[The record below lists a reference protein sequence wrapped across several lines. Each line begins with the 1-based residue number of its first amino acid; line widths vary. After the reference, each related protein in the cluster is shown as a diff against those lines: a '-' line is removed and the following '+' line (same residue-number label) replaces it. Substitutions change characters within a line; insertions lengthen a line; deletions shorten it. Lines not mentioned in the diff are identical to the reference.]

1 MARFFLAPT
10 PAPDL
15 TAISGNWLLNK
26 GSTVQSC
33 QLGYSNILD
42 VKLTHALV
50 LEKGDGKKQ
59 YFSQI

>member
-1 MARFFLAPT
+1 MARFLFAPT

-15 TAISGNWLLNK
+15 TAISGNWLLNG
-26 GSTVQSC
+26 GSTVPSC
-33 QLGYSNILD
+33 QLGYSSILD

-50 LEKGDGKKQ
+50 LERGEGKKQ